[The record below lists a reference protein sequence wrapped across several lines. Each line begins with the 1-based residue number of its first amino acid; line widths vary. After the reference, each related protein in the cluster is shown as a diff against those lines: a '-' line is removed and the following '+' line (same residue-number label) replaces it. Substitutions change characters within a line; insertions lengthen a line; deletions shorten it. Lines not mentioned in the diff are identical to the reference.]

1 MSEIYWITRL
11 GALYDLFAILASL
24 AGFASILLC
33 VMAIMER
40 YDAYTDADHKRV
52 KKLWRFFKMAT
63 ATCMVSI
70 LLAIFIP
77 SKKDMLLIY
86 GVGGTIDY
94 LKENPKAQKLPDKV
108 IDCLDKYLDKKT
120 ITNNG

>member
-11 GALYDLFAILASL
+11 GALYNLFAILASL
-24 AGFASILLC
+24 AGIASIFLSL
-33 VMAIMER
+33 MAIMEGG
-40 YDAYTDADHKRV
+40 DAYTDEDHKRV

-63 ATCMVSI
+63 ATCMVLI

-94 LKENPKAQKLPDKV
+94 LQDNPKAQKLPDKV
-108 IDCLDKYLDKKT
+108 IDCLDKYLDEK
-120 ITNNG
+120 NDNE